1 MANFILIHGT
11 GGNPDEAFY
20 PWLRKELEKKG
31 HNVYTPFFQTPI
43 GQSLGN
49 WTEEFKPYGQYV
61 NEETVF
67 VGRSIGPA
75 FILRLLEESKT
86 SVKAAFLIAGFC
98 SDLGVHQYR
107 PFIETFID
115 KPFNWEKIRGMCKK
129 FFVYH
134 SDNDTIVQLEK
145 GRELARKLRT
155 RVRLVE
161 GAKHFGFKKFN
172 LLLKDIESL
181 TASR

>member
-31 HNVYTPFFQTPI
+31 HKVYAPFFPTPVGQT
-43 GQSLGN
+43 LGN
-49 WTEEFKPYGQYV
+49 WMEEFEPYWQYV

-75 FILRLLEESKT
+75 FTLRLLEKSKT
-86 SVKAAFLIAGFC
+86 SVKAAFLLAGFC

-107 PFIETFID
+107 PFIETFVD
-115 KPFNWEKIRGMCKK
+115 GPFKWGKIRSMCKN

-134 SDNDTIVQLEK
+134 ADNDPIVQLEK
-145 GRELARKLRT
+145 GRELARKLQT
-155 RVRLVE
+155 RLRLIK
-161 GAKHFGFKKFN
+161 GAGHFGSKKFTQ
-172 LLLKDIESL
+172 LLKDIENL
-181 TASR
+181 